1 MLAALLD
8 AGTYRSWDT
17 APADVRPDPA
27 YAADLA
33 AARDRT
39 GLDESVI
46 TGEGRIGGHRVAVA
60 ASEFGFLGGSIG
72 AAAGQRLTSAA
83 ERATAGRL
91 PLITLPASGGTRM
104 QEGTAAFLQ
113 MVKITAAVTAHQ
125 AAHLPYFVYLRH
137 PTTGGVLASW
147 ASLGDVTLAEP
158 GALIG
163 FLGPRVY
170 QALHH
175 APFPDGVQTAENLY
189 AHGLVDAVVSSDGLG
204 GLIAGLLTAI
214 APEGR
219 PAPRPGTAGP
229 RAGPA
234 AADGLAGTGG
244 HGGTR
249 EAGMALEYGGTEE
262 HGGTKGPGGTGGP
275 GRTGQPSRTGQPGGA
290 PVTIETER
298 QAGTGGHGGTREPGR
313 TLEPGRTEEHGRTK
327 GPGRTGQPSRTGQP
341 GEAPVTI
348 ETEKQARTAWT
359 SVLRTRQAGY
369 PGARDLIRA
378 AATDVVALHE
388 TGLILAVARIGGYPC
403 VLAAQDRHGPP
414 PGPAALR
421 VAQRAIRLA
430 GGLRLPLVTVI
441 DTPGAE
447 LSAQAEQDG
456 LAGEIAHCLAAL
468 LAVGVPTVSVLLG
481 QGTGGAALALLPADR
496 TIAAEHAWLA
506 PLALEGASTIVYR
519 DTSHA
524 AELAARQGIGV
535 ADLAAYGIVDQ
546 VIPETP
552 GDPNGLCAGLGT
564 ALHHALAALA
574 AEDEPAR
581 AESRA
586 RRIRGLG
593 A

>member
-8 AGTYRSWDT
+8 AGTFRSWDT

-33 AARDRT
+33 AARERT

-72 AAAGQRLTSAA
+72 VAAGQRLTSAA

-125 AAHLPYFVYLRH
+125 AAHLPYLVYLRH

-170 QALHH
+170 QAMHH
-175 APFPDGVQTAENLY
+175 APFPDGVQTAENLH
-189 AHGLVDAVVSSDGLG
+189 AHGLIDAVVSPDGLG
-204 GLIAGLLTAI
+204 GRIAGLLTALT
-214 APEGR
+214 PER
-219 PAPRPGTAGP
+219 RAAPRPGTAG
-229 RAGPA
+229 RTAGPA
-234 AADGLAGTGG
+234 AAGGLAGTGG
-244 HGGTR
+244 HGRTQEPGR
-249 EAGMALEYGGTEE
+249 ILEQGGTEE
-262 HGGTKGPGGTGGP
+262 P
-275 GRTGQPSRTGQPGGA
+275 GRTGHPGRA
-290 PVTIETER
+290 PVTSQTER
-298 QAGTGGHGGTREPGR
+298 QAGTGGHGGTQEPGR
-313 TLEPGRTEEHGRTK
+313 TPLEHGGAEEPGRTQE
-327 GPGRTGQPSRTGQP
+327 PGRAGQP
-341 GEAPVTI
+341 GEAAVTS
-348 ETEKQARTAWT
+348 ETERQAGTPWT
-359 SVLRTRQAGY
+359 SVLRTRQADY

-421 VAQRAIRLA
+421 MAQRAIRLA
-430 GGLRLPLVTVI
+430 DGLRLPLVTVI

-468 LAVGVPTVSVLLG
+468 LAVGVPTISVLLG

-506 PLALEGASTIVYR
+506 PLALEGASAIVYR

-524 AELAARQGIGV
+524 AELAARQGIGA
-535 ADLAAYGIVDQ
+535 ADLAADGIVDQ
-546 VIPETP
+546 VIPEIP
-552 GDPNGLCAGLGT
+552 GDPHGLCAGLGT

-593 A
+593 G

>member
-8 AGTYRSWDT
+8 AGTFRSWDT

-33 AARDRT
+33 AARKET

-46 TGEGRIGGHRVAVA
+46 TGEGRIGGHRVAVV

-72 AAAGQRLTSAA
+72 VAAGQRLTSAA

-91 PLITLPASGGTRM
+91 PLVTLPASGGTRM
-104 QEGTAAFLQ
+104 QEGTVAFLQ

-125 AAHLPYFVYLRH
+125 AAHLPYLVYLRH

-147 ASLGDVTLAEP
+147 ASLGHVTLAEP

-175 APFPDGVQTAENLY
+175 APFPDGVQTAENLH
-189 AHGLVDAVVSSDGLG
+189 AAGLIDAVVSTDRLG

-214 APEGR
+214 TPER
-219 PAPRPGTAGP
+219 LPAPRPGTDG
-229 RAGPA
+229 RTAGPA

-244 HGGTR
+244 HGETR
-249 EAGMALEYGGTEE
+249 EPGTAREHGETREPGTAREHGETREPGTAREHGETREPGTARE
-262 HGGTKGPGGTGGP
+262 HGGTEAPGP
-275 GRTGQPSRTGQPGGA
+275 TGQPGGA
-290 PVTIETER
+290 P
-298 QAGTGGHGGTREPGR
+298 GTGE
-313 TLEPGRTEEHGRTK
+313 
-327 GPGRTGQPSRTGQP
+327 TGIYAG
-341 GEAPVTI
+341 
-348 ETEKQARTAWT
+348 TAWT

-378 AATDVVALHE
+378 AATDVVTLHE

-403 VLAAQDRHGPP
+403 VLAAQDRNGPP

-430 GGLRLPLVTVI
+430 DGLRLPLVTVI
-441 DTPGAE
+441 DTLGAE

-468 LAVGVPTVSVLLG
+468 LAVAVPTVSVLLG

-506 PLALEGASTIVYR
+506 PLAPEGASAIVYR
-519 DTSHA
+519 NTSHA
-524 AELAARQGIGV
+524 AELAARQGIGA
-535 ADLAAYGIVDQ
+535 ADLAAHRIVDQ

-552 GDPNGLCAGLGT
+552 GNPTGLCAGLGT
-564 ALHHALAALA
+564 ALHHTLAALT

-586 RRIRGLG
+586 RRFRGLG
-593 A
+593 G

>member
-1 MLAALLD
+1 MGQGRGRRETVREVLAALLD
-8 AGTYRSWDT
+8 AGTFRSWDT

-33 AARDRT
+33 AARERT

-72 AAAGQRLTSAA
+72 VAAGQRLTSAA

-104 QEGTAAFLQ
+104 QEGTVAFLQ

-125 AAHLPYFVYLRH
+125 AAHLPYLVYLRH
-137 PTTGGVLASW
+137 PTTGGVFASW
-147 ASLGDVTLAEP
+147 ASLGHVTQAEP

-175 APFPDGVQTAENLY
+175 APFPDGVQTAENLH
-189 AHGLVDAVVSSDGLG
+189 AHGLIDAVVSTDSLG
-204 GLIAGLLTAI
+204 GLITCLLTAI
-214 APEGR
+214 TPERR
-219 PAPRPGTAGP
+219 PAPRPGIAGST
-229 RAGPA
+229 AGPA
-234 AADGLAGTGG
+234 AAEGLAGTGR
-244 HGGTR
+244 HGETR
-249 EAGMALEYGGTEE
+249 EPRTTREHGGTEE
-262 HGGTKGPGGTGGP
+262 PG
-275 GRTGQPSRTGQPGGA
+275 RTGQPGGA
-290 PVTIETER
+290 PVTSETER
-298 QAGTGGHGGTREPGR
+298 QAGT
-313 TLEPGRTEEHGRTK
+313 
-327 GPGRTGQPSRTGQP
+327 
-341 GEAPVTI
+341 
-348 ETEKQARTAWT
+348 AWA

-403 VLAAQDRHGPP
+403 VLAAHDRHGPP

-430 GGLRLPLVTVI
+430 DGLRLPLVTVI

-468 LAVGVPTVSVLLG
+468 LAVGVPTMSVLLG

-506 PLALEGASTIVYR
+506 PLALEGASAIVYR

-524 AELAARQGIGV
+524 AELAARQGIGA
-535 ADLAAYGIVDQ
+535 ADLAAHGIVDE

-552 GDPNGLCAGLGT
+552 GDPTGLCAGLGT
-564 ALHHALAALA
+564 ALHHALAALT
-574 AEDEPAR
+574 AEAEPAR

-593 A
+593 G

>member
-8 AGTYRSWDT
+8 AGTFRSWDT

-33 AARDRT
+33 AARDGT

-72 AAAGQRLTSAA
+72 VAAGQRLTSAA

-125 AAHLPYFVYLRH
+125 AAHLPYLVYLRH
-137 PTTGGVLASW
+137 PTTGGVFASW
-147 ASLGDVTLAEP
+147 GSLGHVTLAEP
-158 GALIG
+158 GAQVG
-163 FLGPRVY
+163 FHGPRVY

-175 APFPDGVQTAENLY
+175 APFPDGIQTAENLH
-189 AHGLVDAVVSSDGLG
+189 AHGLIDAVVSADGLG
-204 GLIAGLLTAI
+204 ELIAGLLTAI
-214 APEGR
+214 TPGRR
-219 PAPRPGTAGP
+219 PAPRSGTAGSTA
-229 RAGPA
+229 RPA

-244 HGGTR
+244 HGETR
-249 EAGMALEYGGTEE
+249 EPDTTREPGTTREHGEAREPGTTREHGGTEE
-262 HGGTKGPGGTGGP
+262 P
-275 GRTGQPSRTGQPGGA
+275 GRTGEPGGA
-290 PVTIETER
+290 LVTGEAER
-298 QAGTGGHGGTREPGR
+298 QAGT
-313 TLEPGRTEEHGRTK
+313 
-327 GPGRTGQPSRTGQP
+327 
-341 GEAPVTI
+341 
-348 ETEKQARTAWT
+348 AWA

-378 AATDVVALHE
+378 AATDVVALRE

-421 VAQRAIRLA
+421 LTQRAIRLA
-430 GGLRLPLVTVI
+430 DGLRLPLVTVI
-441 DTPGAE
+441 DTLGAE

-456 LAGEIAHCLAAL
+456 LAGEIANCLAAL
-468 LAVGVPTVSVLLG
+468 LAVGIPTISVLLG
-481 QGTGGAALALLPADR
+481 QGTGGAALALVPADR

-506 PLALEGASTIVYR
+506 PLAPEGASAIVYR

-524 AELAARQGIGV
+524 AELAARQRIGA
-535 ADLAAYGIVDQ
+535 ADLAAHGIVDE
-546 VIPETP
+546 VIPDTP
-552 GDPNGLCAGLGT
+552 GDPNGLCARLGT
-564 ALHHALAALA
+564 ALHHALAALT

-593 A
+593 G

>member
-1 MLAALLD
+1 MKAREALATLLD
-8 AGTYRSWDT
+8 AGTFRSWDT
-17 APADVRPDPA
+17 EPVDVRPDRA

-33 AARDRT
+33 AARERT

-46 TGEGRIGGHRVAVA
+46 TGEGRIGGHQVAVA
-60 ASEFGFLGGSIG
+60 ATEFGFLAGSIG
-72 AAAGQRLTSAA
+72 VAAGQRLTSAA
-83 ERATAGRL
+83 ERATARRL

-104 QEGTAAFLQ
+104 QEGTVAFLQ
-113 MVKITAAVTAHQ
+113 MVQITAAVTAHQ
-125 AAHLPYFVYLRH
+125 AAHLPYLVYLRH

-147 ASLGDVTLAEP
+147 ASLGHVTLAEP

-175 APFPDGVQTAENLY
+175 APFPDGVQTAENLH
-189 AHGLVDAVVSSDGLG
+189 AAGLIDALVSTDSLG
-204 GLIAGLLTAI
+204 GLIADLLTAI
-214 APEGR
+214 TPERR
-219 PAPRPGTAGP
+219 PAPRPGTAE
-229 RAGPA
+229 RTAEPA
-234 AADGLAGTGG
+234 AANGLTGTGG
-244 HGGTR
+244 HGGTPEPGTIGEYGETR
-249 EAGMALEYGGTEE
+249 EPGPAREYGETREPGPAREHGETREPGPARGHGGTEQ
-262 HGGTKGPGGTGGP
+262 PG
-275 GRTGQPSRTGQPGGA
+275 RTGQPGGA
-290 PVTIETER
+290 PVTSEIESY
-298 QAGTGGHGGTREPGR
+298 AG
-313 TLEPGRTEEHGRTK
+313 
-327 GPGRTGQPSRTGQP
+327 
-341 GEAPVTI
+341 
-348 ETEKQARTAWT
+348 TAWT
-359 SVLRTRQAGY
+359 SVLRTREADY

-403 VLAAQDRHGPP
+403 VLAAQDRNGPP

-430 GGLRLPLVTVI
+430 DGLRLPLVTVI

-468 LAVGVPTVSVLLG
+468 LAVGVPTISVLLG

-496 TIAAEHAWLA
+496 VIAAEHAWLA
-506 PLALEGASTIVYR
+506 PLAPEGASAIVYR

-524 AELAARQGIGV
+524 AELAARQGIGA
-535 ADLAAYGIVDQ
+535 ADLAAHRIVDQ

-552 GDPNGLCAGLGT
+552 GDPNGLCARLGT
-564 ALHHALAALA
+564 ALHHTLAALTS
-574 AEDEPAR
+574 EDEPAR
-581 AESRA
+581 AKSRA

-593 A
+593 AERACVRRRAR

>member
-1 MLAALLD
+1 MGQGRGRRETVREVLAALLD
-8 AGTYRSWDT
+8 AGTFRSWDT

-33 AARDRT
+33 AARERT

-72 AAAGQRLTSAA
+72 VAAGQRLTSAA

-104 QEGTAAFLQ
+104 QEGTVAFLQ

-125 AAHLPYFVYLRH
+125 AAHLPYLVYLRH
-137 PTTGGVLASW
+137 PTTGGVFASW
-147 ASLGDVTLAEP
+147 ASLGHVTLAEP

-175 APFPDGVQTAENLY
+175 APFPDGVQTAENLH
-189 AHGLVDAVVSSDGLG
+189 AHGLIDAVVSTDSLG
-204 GLIAGLLTAI
+204 GLITCLLTAI
-214 APEGR
+214 TPERR
-219 PAPRPGTAGP
+219 PAPRPGIAGST
-229 RAGPA
+229 AGPA
-234 AADGLAGTGG
+234 AAEGLAGTGR
-244 HGGTR
+244 HGETR
-249 EAGMALEYGGTEE
+249 EPRTTREHGGTEE
-262 HGGTKGPGGTGGP
+262 DGGTGGHGETREPRTTREHGGTEEP
-275 GRTGQPSRTGQPGGA
+275 GRTGQPGGA
-290 PVTIETER
+290 PVTSETER
-298 QAGTGGHGGTREPGR
+298 QAGT
-313 TLEPGRTEEHGRTK
+313 
-327 GPGRTGQPSRTGQP
+327 
-341 GEAPVTI
+341 
-348 ETEKQARTAWT
+348 AWA

-403 VLAAQDRHGPP
+403 VLAAHDRHGPP

-430 GGLRLPLVTVI
+430 DGLRLPLVTVI

-468 LAVGVPTVSVLLG
+468 LAVGVPTMSVLLG

-506 PLALEGASTIVYR
+506 PLALEGASAIVYR

-524 AELAARQGIGV
+524 AELAARQGIGA
-535 ADLAAYGIVDQ
+535 ADLAAHGIVDE

-552 GDPNGLCAGLGT
+552 GDPTGLCAGLGT
-564 ALHHALAALA
+564 ALHHALAALT
-574 AEDEPAR
+574 AEAEPAR

-593 A
+593 G

>member
-8 AGTYRSWDT
+8 AGTFRSWDT

-33 AARDRT
+33 AAREGT

-72 AAAGQRLTSAA
+72 VAAGQRLTSAA

-113 MVKITAAVTAHQ
+113 MLKITAAVTAHQ
-125 AAHLPYFVYLRH
+125 AAHLPYLVYLRH
-137 PTTGGVLASW
+137 PTTGGVFASW
-147 ASLGDVTLAEP
+147 ASLGHVTLAEP
-158 GALIG
+158 GALVG

-175 APFPDGVQTAENLY
+175 APFPDGVQTAENLH
-189 AHGLVDAVVSSDGLG
+189 AHGLIDAVVSADGLG
-204 GLIAGLLTAI
+204 ELIAGLLTAI
-214 APEGR
+214 TPGHR
-219 PAPRPGTAGP
+219 PAPRSGTAGSTA
-229 RAGPA
+229 RPA
-234 AADGLAGTGG
+234 AADGLAGTG
-244 HGGTR
+244 
-249 EAGMALEYGGTEE
+249 E
-262 HGGTKGPGGTGGP
+262 HG
-275 GRTGQPSRTGQPGGA
+275 
-290 PVTIETER
+290 ETER
-298 QAGTGGHGGTREPGR
+298 QAGT
-313 TLEPGRTEEHGRTK
+313 
-327 GPGRTGQPSRTGQP
+327 
-341 GEAPVTI
+341 
-348 ETEKQARTAWT
+348 AWA

-378 AATDVVALHE
+378 AATDVVALRE

-421 VAQRAIRLA
+421 LTQRAIRLA
-430 GGLRLPLVTVI
+430 DGLRLPLVTVI
-441 DTPGAE
+441 DTLGAE

-456 LAGEIAHCLAAL
+456 LAGEIANCLAAL
-468 LAVGVPTVSVLLG
+468 LAVGIPTISVLLG

-506 PLALEGASTIVYR
+506 PLAPEGASAIVYR
-519 DTSHA
+519 DASHA
-524 AELAARQGIGV
+524 AELAARQGIGA
-535 ADLAAYGIVDQ
+535 ADLAAHGIVDE
-546 VIPETP
+546 VIPDTP

-564 ALHHALAALA
+564 ALHHALAALT

-593 A
+593 G

>member
-8 AGTYRSWDT
+8 TGTFRSWDT
-17 APADVRPDPA
+17 APVDVRPDPA

-33 AARDRT
+33 AARERT

-72 AAAGQRLTSAA
+72 VAAGQRLTSAV

-125 AAHLPYFVYLRH
+125 AAHLPYLVYLRH

-158 GALIG
+158 GALVG

-175 APFPDGVQTAENLY
+175 APFPDGVQTAENLH
-189 AHGLVDAVVSSDGLG
+189 AHGLIDAVVGADGLSG
-204 GLIAGLLTAI
+204 VIAGLLTAI
-214 APEGR
+214 TPGPR
-219 PAPRPGTAGP
+219 PAPRSGTAGST
-229 RAGPA
+229 AGPA

-244 HGGTR
+244 HGETR
-249 EAGMALEYGGTEE
+249 EPGRTPLE
-262 HGGTKGPGGTGGP
+262 HGGTQEPGGA
-275 GRTGQPSRTGQPGGA
+275 GQPGRTGQPGGA
-290 PVTIETER
+290 PVTSETER
-298 QAGTGGHGGTREPGR
+298 QAGT
-313 TLEPGRTEEHGRTK
+313 
-327 GPGRTGQPSRTGQP
+327 S
-341 GEAPVTI
+341 
-348 ETEKQARTAWT
+348 WT
-359 SVLRTRQAGY
+359 SVLRTRQASY

-414 PGPAALR
+414 PDPAALR

-430 GGLRLPLVTVI
+430 DGLRLPLVTVI

-468 LAVGVPTVSVLLG
+468 LAVGVPTISVLLG

-506 PLALEGASTIVYR
+506 PLALEGASAIVYR

-524 AELAARQGIGV
+524 AELAARQGIGA
-535 ADLAAYGIVDQ
+535 ADLAADGIVDQ
-546 VIPETP
+546 VIPEPP
-552 GDPNGLCAGLGT
+552 GDPQGLCAGLGT

-593 A
+593 G

>member
-1 MLAALLD
+1 VKAHEVLAALLD
-8 AGTYRSWDT
+8 AGTFRSWDT

-33 AARDRT
+33 AARDGT

-72 AAAGQRLTSAA
+72 VAAGQRLTSAA

-125 AAHLPYFVYLRH
+125 AAHLPYLVYLRH
-137 PTTGGVLASW
+137 PTTGGVFASW
-147 ASLGDVTLAEP
+147 ASLGHVTLAEP
-158 GALIG
+158 GALVG

-170 QALHH
+170 QALHN
-175 APFPDGVQTAENLY
+175 APFPDGIQTAENLH
-189 AHGLVDAVVSSDGLG
+189 AHGLIDAVVSADGLG
-204 GLIAGLLTAI
+204 ELIAGLLTAI
-214 APEGR
+214 TPGRR
-219 PAPRPGTAGP
+219 PAPRSGTAG
-229 RAGPA
+229 RSTARPA

-244 HGGTR
+244 HGEAREPDTTR
-249 EAGMALEYGGTEE
+249 KHGEARALDTTRKHGGTEE
-262 HGGTKGPGGTGGP
+262 P
-275 GRTGQPSRTGQPGGA
+275 GRTGQPAGALATGEA
-290 PVTIETER
+290 ER
-298 QAGTGGHGGTREPGR
+298 QAGT
-313 TLEPGRTEEHGRTK
+313 
-327 GPGRTGQPSRTGQP
+327 
-341 GEAPVTI
+341 
-348 ETEKQARTAWT
+348 AWA

-378 AATDVVALHE
+378 AATDVVALRE

-421 VAQRAIRLA
+421 LTQRAIRLA
-430 GGLRLPLVTVI
+430 DGLRLPLVTVI
-441 DTPGAE
+441 DTLGAE

-456 LAGEIAHCLAAL
+456 LAGEIANCLAAL
-468 LAVGVPTVSVLLG
+468 LAVGIPTISVLLG

-506 PLALEGASTIVYR
+506 PLAPEGASAIVYR

-524 AELAARQGIGV
+524 AELAARQRIGA
-535 ADLAAYGIVDQ
+535 ADLAAHGIVDE
-546 VIPETP
+546 VIPDTP

-564 ALHHALAALA
+564 ALHHALAALT

-593 A
+593 G